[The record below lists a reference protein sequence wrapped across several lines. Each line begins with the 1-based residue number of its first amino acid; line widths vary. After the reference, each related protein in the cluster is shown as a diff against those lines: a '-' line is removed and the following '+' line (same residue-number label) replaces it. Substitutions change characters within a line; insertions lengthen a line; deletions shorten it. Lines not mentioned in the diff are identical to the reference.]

1 MVGTSGF
8 ELPENLLQS
17 AADYLLL
24 HYEPEEAEFLEAAKF
39 SKPSRKSRAD
49 SDGSLSEPRGVEMS
63 RSSCA
68 PSAAPAGV
76 PENEIYDIMEVN
88 ALLDHFGEPTL
99 S

>member
-8 ELPENLLQS
+8 ELPEKLLQS
-17 AADYLLL
+17 AADYLQL
-24 HYEPEEAEFLEAAKF
+24 HYQPEDTEFLEAAKIR
-39 SKPSRKSRAD
+39 KASRKPRAD
-49 SDGSLSEPRGVEMS
+49 FVGSLPEPRRVEMS
-63 RSSCA
+63 RPSCA
-68 PSAAPAGV
+68 PGVAPAGV

>member
-8 ELPENLLQS
+8 ELPEKLLQS

-63 RSSCA
+63 R
-68 PSAAPAGV
+68 P

>member
-24 HYEPEEAEFLEAAKF
+24 HYEPEEAEFLEAAK
-39 SKPSRKSRAD
+39 
-49 SDGSLSEPRGVEMS
+49 
-63 RSSCA
+63 
-68 PSAAPAGV
+68 
-76 PENEIYDIMEVN
+76 NEIYDIMEVN